1 MRKVSAALV
10 SRYARS
16 LFQAAADANAL
27 EAVHADLSAVTAV
40 WREQREFA
48 LLVMNPR
55 LSREKVRALLDALA
69 DRLPAHQL
77 SRRFLHLLIEKDRL
91 EILSDVGSHF
101 YRLWR
106 DRQGEIEVT
115 VTTAL
120 SVSDDVKTRVRD
132 HLARRSGKTP
142 LIAWRQDETIL
153 GGLVVEWPDRIFDG
167 SLSRK
172 LQNLTAYL
180 AQAPTSTSCRNH
192 ESQTGR
198 NHFHS

>member
-16 LFQAAADANAL
+16 LFQAAVDANAL

-69 DRLPAHQL
+69 DRIGAHHL
-77 SRRFLHLLIEKDRL
+77 TRRFLRLLIEKERL
-91 EILSDVGSHF
+91 EILTDVGSHF
-101 YRLWR
+101 DRLWR
-106 DRQGEIEVT
+106 DHQGEIEVT

-120 SVSDDVKTRVRD
+120 SVSDETKARVRD
-132 HLARRSGKTP
+132 HLAQRSGQTP
-142 LIAWRQDETIL
+142 LVTWRQDETIL
-153 GGLVVEWPDRIFDG
+153 AGLIVEWPDRVFDG

-172 LQNLTAYL
+172 LENLAAYL
-180 AQAPTSTSCRNH
+180 ARAAHANIVP
-192 ESQTGR
+192 ES
-198 NHFHS
+198 

>member
-1 MRKVSAALV
+1 VRKVAAALV

-16 LFQAAADANAL
+16 LFQAALEADAL

-69 DRLPAHQL
+69 DRVNAHNL
-77 SRRFLHLLIEKDRL
+77 TRRFLRLLIEKERL
-91 EILSDVGSHF
+91 EILSGVGSHF
-101 YRLWR
+101 DRLWR
-106 DRQGEIEVT
+106 DHQGEIEVT

-120 SVSDDVKTRVRD
+120 PVSEETQARVRD
-132 HLARRSGKTP
+132 HLAARSGKTP
-142 LIAWRQDETIL
+142 LVTWRQDDAIL

-172 LQNLTAYL
+172 LQNLTAHL
-180 AQAPTSTSCRNH
+180 TQASLPTSSK
-192 ESQTGR
+192 
-198 NHFHS
+198 

>member
-1 MRKVSAALV
+1 MRKVAAALV

-16 LFQAAADANAL
+16 LFQAALEADAL

-69 DRLPAHQL
+69 DRVNAHNL
-77 SRRFLHLLIEKDRL
+77 TRRFLRLLIEKERL
-91 EILSDVGSHF
+91 EILSGVGSHF
-101 YRLWR
+101 DRLWR
-106 DRQGEIEVT
+106 DHQGEIEVT

-120 SVSDDVKTRVRD
+120 PVSDDMKARVRD
-132 HLARRSGKTP
+132 HLAQRSGKTP
-142 LIAWRQDETIL
+142 RVEWRQDETIL

-172 LQNLTAYL
+172 LQNLTAHL
-180 AQAPTSTSCRNH
+180 TQASLPTSSK
-192 ESQTGR
+192 
-198 NHFHS
+198 

>member
-16 LFQAAADANAL
+16 LFQAALDADAL

-69 DRLPAHQL
+69 DRIGAHHL
-77 SRRFLHLLIEKDRL
+77 TRRFLRLLIEKERL

-101 YRLWR
+101 DRLWR
-106 DRQGEIEVT
+106 DHQGEVEVT

-120 SVSDDVKTRVRD
+120 SVSEETQARVRD
-132 HLARRSGKTP
+132 HLAARSGKTP
-142 LIAWRQDETIL
+142 LVTWRQDEAIL
-153 GGLVVEWPDRIFDG
+153 GGLIVAWPDRIFDG

-172 LQNLTAYL
+172 LENLAAYL
-180 AQAPTSTSCRNH
+180 AQAAHANIVP
-192 ESQTGR
+192 ES
-198 NHFHS
+198 

>member
-1 MRKVSAALV
+1 VRKVSAALV

-16 LFQAAADANAL
+16 LFQAALDADAL

-69 DRLPAHQL
+69 DRIGAHHL
-77 SRRFLHLLIEKDRL
+77 TRRFLRLLIEKERL

-101 YRLWR
+101 DRLWR
-106 DRQGEIEVT
+106 DHQGEVEVT

-120 SVSDDVKTRVRD
+120 SVSEETQARVRD
-132 HLARRSGKTP
+132 HLAARSGKTP
-142 LIAWRQDETIL
+142 LVTWRQDEAIL
-153 GGLVVEWPDRIFDG
+153 GGLIVAWPDRIFDG

-172 LQNLTAYL
+172 LENLAAYL
-180 AQAPTSTSCRNH
+180 AQAAHANIVP
-192 ESQTGR
+192 ES
-198 NHFHS
+198 

>member
-1 MRKVSAALV
+1 MRKVAAALV

-16 LFQAAADANAL
+16 LFQAALEADAL

-55 LSREKVRALLDALA
+55 LSRAKVRALLDALA
-69 DRLPAHQL
+69 DRVGAHHL
-77 SRRFLHLLIEKDRL
+77 TRRFLHLLIEKERL
-91 EILSDVGSHF
+91 EILSGVGSHF
-101 YRLWR
+101 DRLWR
-106 DRQGEIEVT
+106 DQQGEIEVT

-120 SVSDDVKTRVRD
+120 PVSDDMKARLRD
-132 HLARRSGKTP
+132 HLAKRSGKTP
-142 LIAWRQDETIL
+142 LVTWRQDEAIL

-172 LQNLTAYL
+172 LQNLAAYL
-180 AQAPTSTSCRNH
+180 AQPAHANIPP
-192 ESQTGR
+192 ES
-198 NHFHS
+198 

>member
-1 MRKVSAALV
+1 VRKVSAALV

-16 LFQAAADANAL
+16 LFHAALDANAL

-40 WREQREFA
+40 WHEQREFA

-69 DRLPAHQL
+69 DRLQAHPL
-77 SRRFLHLLIEKDRL
+77 SRRFLYLLIEKKRL
-91 EILSDVGSHF
+91 EILSDVGLHF
-101 YRLWR
+101 DRLWR

-120 SVSDDVKTRVRD
+120 PVSDDLKTRVRD
-132 HLARRSGKTP
+132 HLARRSGQTP
-142 LIAWRQDETIL
+142 LITWRQDEAIL
-153 GGLVVEWPDRIFDG
+153 GGLIVAWPDRVFDG

-172 LQNLTAYL
+172 LQNLTAHL
-180 AQAPTSTSCRNH
+180 AQAVHVNIVP
-192 ESQTGR
+192 ES
-198 NHFHS
+198 